1 MKNKNVPAFP
11 CPTENRFIESNY
23 LSEEII
29 GYGGMDLRDYFAS
42 KAMQGLL
49 MAQKKYDDVDGY
61 YQNSLS
67 LAIHSY
73 LIADTMM
80 KAREK

>member
-1 MKNKNVPAFP
+1 MKAFP
-11 CPTENRFIESNY
+11 VGN
-23 LSEEII
+23 SERVWDE
-29 GYGGMDLRDYFAS
+29 GMDLRDYFAA

-49 MAQKKYDDVDGY
+49 MAQKNYDDVDGY

-73 LIADTMM
+73 IIADTMM